1 MLAGEPKVELKSPVC
16 ATVEPTIEKSDENLG
31 PRKSF
36 EDILQAAELLSQNGK
51 TFFSVSFFFKK
62 KFHVL
67 NKLLK
72 KTSENPLT

>member
-51 TFFSVSFFFKK
+51 TLFFQFLFS
-62 KFHVL
+62 
-67 NKLLK
+67 LK
-72 KTSENPLT
+72 KSFMC